1 MTTISAI
8 LLIPADGD
16 AHGLLRDGP
25 CGARPPTVMH
35 PNLQAWDECA
45 PNFAHCPAGSPC
57 SGLNGRERDKCID
70 IGACRGHGPRRA
82 LVLAWDG
89 DIVPDGC
96 DRADWCRASARGSAH
111 TPGRDTAYLVLGVLG
126 RTMRLRD
133 HTSVLAD
140 FVADLGTIVLL
151 DADGREVTP

>member
-25 CGARPPTVMH
+25 CGARPPTIRH
-35 PNLQAWDECA
+35 PSAGASQCSRCRGSGILAVDEYV
-45 PNFAHCPAGSPC
+45 AGSCPEC
-57 SGLNGRERDKCID
+57 E
-70 IGACRGHGPRRA
+70 HGVLYSRA